1 MAMTPTSSSKTFE
14 GDLIFS
20 SLFAAL
26 IAARA
31 ADRMA
36 EITPLR
42 PALMPAFSPAMAFT
56 PAERSVPL
64 LRLLFTELR
73 TLAAMALP
81 VPLML

>member
-1 MAMTPTSSSKTFE
+1 M
-14 GDLIFS
+14 IFS

-42 PALMPAFSPAMAFT
+42 PALMPACQSRHGVYARRAQ
-56 PAERSVPL
+56 ASPL

-73 TLAAMALP
+73 TLAAMVLP

>member
-1 MAMTPTSSSKTFE
+1 M
-14 GDLIFS
+14 IFN

-26 IAARA
+26 TAARA

-42 PALMPAFSPAMAFT
+42 PALMPAFNPAMAFT

-64 LRLLFTELR
+64 LRALFTELR